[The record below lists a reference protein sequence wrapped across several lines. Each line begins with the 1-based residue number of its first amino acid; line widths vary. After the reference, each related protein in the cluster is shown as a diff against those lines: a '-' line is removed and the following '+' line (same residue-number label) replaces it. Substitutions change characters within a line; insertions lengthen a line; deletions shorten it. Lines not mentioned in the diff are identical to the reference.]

1 MDGLSSLVR
10 IPALH
15 AGGREFESLPIH
27 SFSRSSNSAYSVFIS
42 IGVRMPKIPDLSKNA
57 YDY

>member
-1 MDGLSSLVR
+1 VDGLSSLVR

-27 SFSRSSNSAYSVFIS
+27 SFSSSNSAYSVFIS